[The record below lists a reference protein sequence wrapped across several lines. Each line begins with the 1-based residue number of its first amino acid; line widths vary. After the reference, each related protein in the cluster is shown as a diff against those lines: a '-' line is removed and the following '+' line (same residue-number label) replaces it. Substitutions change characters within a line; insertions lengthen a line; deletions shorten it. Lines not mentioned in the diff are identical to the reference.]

1 MVVAALAAY
10 KHDTLGHYLP
20 TVLHFKLQ
28 ATLFLHEFWVSNAI
42 RLSLS
47 TLKIIDLL
55 KKGSAIGVILPI
67 VGPLSLGNFS
77 MLFAVN
83 NNGNRTII

>member
-28 ATLFLHEFWVSNAI
+28 ATLFLHKFWVSNAI

-47 TLKIIDLL
+47 TLKIIQPL
-55 KKGSAIGVILPI
+55 KTKRK
-67 VGPLSLGNFS
+67 LG
-77 MLFAVN
+77 
-83 NNGNRTII
+83 